1 MTLLG
6 KSAERLL
13 LTAACAVGLGLG
25 LRLPWLL
32 ADAPVLLARHGF
44 DDLFY
49 FTQPTTSSP
58 CPWAATGTGAPSAPP
73 IRQPKVATPEK
84 RIPLERIRVGLMALP
99 PPC

>member
-49 FTQPTTSSP
+49 FTQVAHNLVPLP
-58 CPWAATGTGAPSAPP
+58 LGRDGHRSAECT
-73 IRQPKVATPEK
+73 AH
-84 RIPLERIRVGLMALP
+84 
-99 PPC
+99 